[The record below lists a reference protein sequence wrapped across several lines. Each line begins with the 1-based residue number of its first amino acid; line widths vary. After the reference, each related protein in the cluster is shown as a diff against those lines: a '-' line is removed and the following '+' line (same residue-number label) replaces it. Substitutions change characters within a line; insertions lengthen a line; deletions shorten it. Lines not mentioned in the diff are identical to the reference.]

1 MLIPR
6 VTAKPISTNVRIM
19 QMLLTAMMGLDV
31 AWVVVVQRYVSTV
44 LLGCEICVTFLGT
57 CRA

>member
-19 QMLLTAMMGLDV
+19 QMLLMAMMRLGV
-31 AWVVVVQRYVSTV
+31 A
-44 LLGCEICVTFLGT
+44 
-57 CRA
+57 